1 MLVDDLL
8 DRVGVDVNVVILDQV
23 FKAVVIVEN
32 SLLVIITNKNSNFG
46 KFKFVHFKLVS
57 VRLGSARLGCIRLC

>member
-23 FKAVVIVEN
+23 FQAVVIVEN
-32 SLLVIITNKNSNFG
+32 SLLVIITNKNNN
-46 KFKFVHFKLVS
+46 
-57 VRLGSARLGCIRLC
+57 

>member
-32 SLLVIITNKNSNFG
+32 SLLVVIPYKNISI
-46 KFKFVHFKLVS
+46 
-57 VRLGSARLGCIRLC
+57 RLGR